1 MIKKIVAREWLYFL
15 GFVVASL
22 VVLPLPVMLILNP
35 QQGASGFYMALF
47 EGREWRIAWLIVIA
61 PYLVFQ
67 LVRSVLWALRAL
79 RE

>member
-15 GFVVASL
+15 GFVVAGF
-22 VVLPLPVMLILNP
+22 VVLPLPVVLIVSP
-35 QQGASGFYMALF
+35 QERVSEFYKALF
-47 EGREWRIAWLIVIA
+47 EGVWIIWLIVIA

-67 LVRSVLWALRAL
+67 LVRSVLWALRAS

>member
-1 MIKKIVAREWLYFL
+1 MIKNIVAREWLYFL
-15 GFVVASL
+15 GFVVAGL

-35 QQGASGFYMALF
+35 QQGVSAFYKALI
-47 EGREWRIAWLIVIA
+47 EEREWQIAWLIVIA

-67 LVRSVLWALRAL
+67 LVRSVLWALRVS

>member
-1 MIKKIVAREWLYFL
+1 MNKKIIAREWLYLL

-22 VVLPLPVMLILNP
+22 VVLPLPLMLILSP
-35 QQGASGFYMALF
+35 KEEASGFYKALF
-47 EGREWRIAWLIVIA
+47 EGVWITWLIVIT
-61 PYLVFQ
+61 PYLMFQ

>member
-1 MIKKIVAREWLYFL
+1 MIKKIVAREWLYLL

-22 VVLPLPVMLILNP
+22 VVLPLPLMLILGP
-35 QQGASGFYMALF
+35 QKGTSGFYKALF
-47 EGREWRIAWLIVIA
+47 EGVWIAWLIVIT
-61 PYLVFQ
+61 PYLIFQ